1 MSKRG
6 MNYRRP
12 TKTAE
17 KGRICEAKGCTV
29 VLSQY
34 NMSPI
39 CSTCLTQIPV
49 RKRRY
54 LYRDG
59 F

>member
-12 TKTAE
+12 TKQAA
-17 KGRICEAKGCTV
+17 KGRVCEAKGCTV
-29 VLSQY
+29 VLSRY

-39 CSTCLTQIPV
+39 CSTCLAEIPLAE
-49 RKRRY
+49 RPYRY
-54 LYRDG
+54 GDG